1 MQTSNYIQQQSQTSI
16 ELRPGG
22 SAFNSTNVDTRIN
35 QDVLV
40 ELRNAENKL
49 FLAILELEFWESQWH
64 GSVFIVIGNNLEK

>member
-1 MQTSNYIQQQSQTSI
+1 MQTSNYTQQQSQTSI

-22 SAFNSTNVDTRIN
+22 SAFSTNVDTRIN
-35 QDVLV
+35 HDVLV